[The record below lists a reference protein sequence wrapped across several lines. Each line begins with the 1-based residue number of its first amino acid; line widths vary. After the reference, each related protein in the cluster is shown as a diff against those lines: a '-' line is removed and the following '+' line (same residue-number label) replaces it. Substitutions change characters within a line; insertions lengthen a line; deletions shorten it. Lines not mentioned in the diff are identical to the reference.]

1 MVGWDFFDSR
11 RQRYG
16 PILRT
21 HLFGRPVVRVSSG
34 EFVRQIL
41 IKEHNIIDSAY
52 PTSVRVS
59 SSVDAVSCCFQPA
72 ELVSVGNLVM
82 RKTYSMRH
90 VSDMVLFS
98 FDECNTQS
106 YYTYHIHCGTT
117 EEGNCSYLPPWHS
130 YATDSEICPQVNLET
145 YRGFQRFLYLVT
157 REEPELDSGPLS
169 SSSSSLVTK
178 YNKSFQWGSKYA
190 RGLVVLN

>member
-106 YYTYHIHCGTT
+106 YYTYTVGQRKRVIAVTSHRDI
-117 EEGNCSYLPPWHS
+117 
-130 YATDSEICPQVNLET
+130 ATQPILRSAHKWIWKPT
-145 YRGFQRFLYLVT
+145 GAFKGFCI
-157 REEPELDSGPLS
+157 
-169 SSSSSLVTK
+169 
-178 YNKSFQWGSKYA
+178 
-190 RGLVVLN
+190 